1 MTHGALNHLAVTVTD
16 LAASEARFYAP
27 VLAFLGYE
35 KIEDIPGTM
44 TLWVNMPAQM
54 AMNLWQGKPEFAGE
68 KHTRYAPGFHHCA
81 FGVDRRD
88 DVDAVHALLKEKGI
102 PILEAP
108 ADYPQYSEGYYAV
121 FFEDPDGLKYEVVH
135 MPLFAPEASQ

>member
-16 LAASEARFYAP
+16 LAVSEARFYAP
-27 VLAFLGYE
+27 LLGFLRYE

-54 AMNLWQGKPEFAGE
+54 AMNLWQAKPESGK
-68 KHTRYAPGFHHCA
+68 KHGLYAPGFHHCA

-88 DVDAVHALLKEKGI
+88 DVDRVHALLKEKGI
-102 PILEAP
+102 PVLDPP
-108 ADYPQYSEGYYAV
+108 AEYPQYAEGYYAV

-135 MPLFAPEASQ
+135 MPLFAPEA